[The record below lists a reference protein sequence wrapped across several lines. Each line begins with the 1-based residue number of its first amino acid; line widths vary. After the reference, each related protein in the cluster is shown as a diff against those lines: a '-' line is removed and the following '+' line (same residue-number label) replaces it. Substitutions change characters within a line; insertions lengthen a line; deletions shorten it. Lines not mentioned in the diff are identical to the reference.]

1 MTQPHWP
8 RPNLHAPLADF
19 RRITRRLG
27 DLPAGQQIL
36 LLELELFRALTRA
49 ADAEDRTRDLEQTLD
64 EDWSAM
70 DAFARQYHDLSV
82 SSGRELDAIKS
93 AYERQLR
100 IQQEAYAALKLRCR
114 ALDECC
120 RSLRLTIEQAACA
133 GEAADLRALKRA
145 SG

>member
-1 MTQPHWP
+1 MTQAESP

-27 DLPAGQQIL
+27 DLPAGEQTL

-49 ADAEDRTRDLEQTLD
+49 AAAEDRTRDLEQKLD

-70 DAFARQYHDLSV
+70 DSLARQVRDLAGA
-82 SSGRELDAIKS
+82 GRELGSVKS
-93 AYERQLR
+93 AYERELR
-100 IQQEAYAALKLRCR
+100 TLQEAYAAVKERCT
-114 ALDECC
+114 ALEEYC
-120 RSLRLTIEQAACA
+120 RSLLLTIERAIFT
-133 GEAADLRALKRA
+133 GDAADLPALKRA